1 MISKKT
7 LRRLYSSCLCMGE
20 NIAEFSRIVQI
31 NRMCK
36 WIFLHQKE
44 NEVEIESTMSF
55 CVERKD
61 WRIVKDDA
69 KKQNV
74 DVKGGWQWTYN
85 ITSIA
90 ITKESLQWHNPENAK
105 SFGFCIERKR
115 TQNCEPCC
123 CILSQCK
130 TSERYCPWR
139 PLLEFPTRLWW
150 CFADA
155 LVIIISTGEW
165 FKMLPAEKVQK
176 PYKNLQ

>member
-1 MISKKT
+1 MISQKT

-20 NIAEFSRIVQI
+20 NIAEFLRIVQI
-31 NRMCK
+31 NRKCK

-44 NEVEIESTMSF
+44 NKVEIESTMSF

-74 DVKGGWQWTYN
+74 DVNFSSITRTTMN
-85 ITSIA
+85 I
-90 ITKESLQWHNPENAK
+90 QHNLY
-105 SFGFCIERKR
+105 CHYKR
-115 TQNCEPCC
+115 ILAMKQSWKCKILWFLHREKNNSNCNPCC
-123 CILSQCK
+123 CILSHCK
-130 TSERYCPWR
+130 TLERYCPWR

-155 LVIIISTGEW
+155 LVIIISQGEW
-165 FKMLPAEKVQK
+165 FKMPPAEKVQK
-176 PYKNLQ
+176 P